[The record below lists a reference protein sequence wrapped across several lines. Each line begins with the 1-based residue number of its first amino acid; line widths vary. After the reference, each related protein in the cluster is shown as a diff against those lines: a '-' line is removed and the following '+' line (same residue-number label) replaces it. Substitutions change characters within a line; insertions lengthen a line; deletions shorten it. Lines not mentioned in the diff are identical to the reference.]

1 MGAGEDKESVGV
13 RTALYESLFRRCRA
27 LGMKMITLV
36 QNPASIPA
44 AVTSN
49 TSTVIVHTTYEPED
63 RDKVFGMLNWSATIT
78 QQLREW
84 RYLGEMA
91 VGEAIVRLPART
103 NWLDAVPVLVKID
116 SPDLGRV
123 TDEQLAS
130 IARR

>member
-1 MGAGEDKESVGV
+1 
-13 RTALYESLFRRCRA
+13 
-27 LGMKMITLV
+27 
-36 QNPASIPA
+36 
-44 AVTSN
+44 
-49 TSTVIVHTTYEPED
+49 
-63 RDKVFGMLNWSATIT
+63 MLNWSATIT

-103 NWLDAVPVLVKID
+103 NWLDAAPVLVKID